1 MVKIIGI
8 SGRKQSGK
16 NTTANYINGHVL
28 KSKNMIE
35 DFYID
40 NEGNLVINTSDQSG
54 KSGYGVLDV
63 VRKDAAFLDY
73 ADKELWPYIKVYHF
87 ADYLKELSI
96 NLFGLNPSQVYGSDK
111 QKNMKTHLRWQDM
124 PENAS
129 NKEGKMTNREF
140 LEYFG
145 TSIVRKIRPDA
156 WVHATINKIVAEDSQ
171 LAIIPD
177 VRFPNEVEAIK
188 DNGGVVLRL
197 TRDIFKD
204 SIVCESALDK
214 ENFDWEKFDHVIDNS
229 AIGIQD
235 LCTELNKL
243 SSLWSL

>member
-16 NTTANYINGHVL
+16 NTTANYINGCVL
-28 KSKNMIE
+28 KSKNMVE

-40 NEGNLVINTSDQSG
+40 TDGNLVINTTDQSG

-63 VRKDAAFLDY
+63 TRKDSSFIDY
-73 ADKELWPYIKVYHF
+73 ADKELWPYIKIYHF
-87 ADYLKELSI
+87 ADYLKEMSI
-96 NLFGLNPSQVYGSDK
+96 NLFGLNAKNVYGSDK
-111 QKNMKTHLRWQDM
+111 QKNMKTHLLWENM
-124 PENAS
+124 PDNTS
-129 NKEGKMTNREF
+129 NKEGKMTYREF
-140 LEYFG
+140 LEHFG
-145 TSIVRKIRPDA
+145 TYIVRKIRPDA
-156 WVHATINKIVAEDSQ
+156 WVHATINKIMSEDSQ

-188 DNGGVVLRL
+188 DNGGTVIRL
-197 TRDIFKD
+197 TRNIFKD

-214 ENFDWEKFDHVIDNS
+214 DNFDWSKFDFVIDND

-235 LCTELNKL
+235 LCTELSKIN
-243 SSLWSL
+243 SLWSL